1 MGHIPGDRLQG
12 VQEGALVNVTLPWPP
27 RCLHPNDR
35 SHWRIVRAAAKTAR
49 NDAFLLTRVAAER
62 GKPLFVDGKASIRL
76 TFCPPNRRKHD
87 LDGCLSANKAALDG
101 IADALGLDD
110 SKFALALNRGPVVKG
125 GAVYVEIF
133 P

>member
-1 MGHIPGDRLQG
+1 MKI
-12 VQEGALVNVTLPWPP
+12 TLPWPP

-49 NDAFLLTRVAAER
+49 GDAFLLTRAAMGR
-62 GKPLFVDGKASIRL
+62 GRPLFTEGRANLRL
-76 TFCPPNRRKHD
+76 TFCPPNKRKHD

-110 SKFALALNRGPVVKG
+110 SKFALMLERGPVVKG
-125 GAVYVEIF
+125 GAVHVEIQ